1 MTHADERQNHVKI
14 VHTEASCGW
23 GGQEI
28 RILEESLG
36 MMARGHEVAILCP
49 PEARIYGEAQRRG
62 IAVTALPIGRKRP
75 AGFTALRRWLKA
87 NPVDVVNTHSST
99 DSWLAALACKT
110 LRHAPPIVRT
120 RHISAPIPQ
129 NAASRWLYSGAV
141 RHVVTTGEALR
152 RTLIADNGVAAARIT
167 SVPTGIDPARF
178 APGDKAAAR
187 AALGLDPAGRYI
199 GIVAT
204 LRSWKGHLHL
214 LEACAA
220 PDLAGWTLLVV
231 GDGPMRAPIAA
242 RVAELGLAGRVRLVG
257 QQERPEDWLRA
268 LDIFCLPSYA
278 NEGVPQAVLQAM
290 FTGLP
295 IVTTPVGAILEAVG
309 DGETALIVPPQ
320 NPPALAAAVA
330 RLAADPA
337 LGARLGAAAREKAL
351 ARFSH
356 AAMVDRMEV
365 VFNSVVSVDN
375 QPLSG

>member
-1 MTHADERQNHVKI
+1 MKI

-36 MMARGHEVAILCP
+36 MMARGHAVTILCP

-62 IAVTALPIGRKRP
+62 IAVTALPIGRKRLP
-75 AGFTALRRWLKA
+75 GMLALRRWLAA

-110 LRHAPPIVRT
+110 LRRPPPIVRT
-120 RHISAPIPQ
+120 RHISAPIPK
-129 NAASRWLYSGAV
+129 NAASRWLYNGAV

-152 RTLIADNGVAAARIT
+152 RQLIEHNGVPADRVT
-167 SVPTGIDPARF
+167 SVPTGIDPERF
-178 APGDKAAAR
+178 HPGDPAAVR
-187 AALGLDPAGRYI
+187 IALGLDPAGHYL

-214 LEACAA
+214 LEAFASL
-220 PDLAGWTLLVV
+220 DLPGWRLLIV
-231 GDGPMRAPIAA
+231 GEGPMRQPIEAK
-242 RVAELGLAGRVRLVG
+242 VAELGLAGRVQLVG

-290 FTGLP
+290 FTALP
-295 IVTTPVGAILEAVG
+295 IVTTPVGAILEAVS
-309 DGETALIVPPQ
+309 DGATALVVAPQ
-320 NPPALAAAVA
+320 SPPALAAAIA
-330 RLAADPA
+330 RLVGDSP
-337 LGARLGAAAREKAL
+337 LGDRFGAAARQAAL
-351 ARFSH
+351 ARFSRE
-356 AAMVDRMEV
+356 AMLARMEA
-365 VFNSVVSVDN
+365 VFAAARET
-375 QPLSG
+375 P

>member
-1 MTHADERQNHVKI
+1 MKI

-36 MMARGHEVAILCP
+36 MMERGHQVVILCP

-62 IAVTALPIGRKRP
+62 IAVTALPIGKKRP
-75 AGFTALRRWLKA
+75 AGLRALRHWLKA
-87 NPVDVVNTHSST
+87 NRVDVVNTHSST

-110 LRHAPPIVRT
+110 LRQAPPIVRT

-129 NAASRWLYSGAV
+129 NAASRWLYTGAV

-152 RTLIADNGVAAARIT
+152 RTLIEDNGVAPERIS
-167 SVPTGIDPARF
+167 SVPTGIDTQRF

-187 AALGLDPAGRYI
+187 AALGLDAAGHYL

-214 LEACAA
+214 LAA
-220 PDLAGWTLLVV
+220 FARCELPHWTLLII
-231 GDGPMRAPIAA
+231 GDGPMRGPIEAK
-242 RVAELGLAGRVRLVG
+242 VAELNLTGRVRLVG
-257 QQERPEDWLRA
+257 QQDKPEDWLRA

-290 FTGLP
+290 LTALP
-295 IVTTPVGAILEAVG
+295 IVTTPVGAILEAVS
-309 DGETALIVPPQ
+309 DGETALVVPPQ
-320 NPPALAAAVA
+320 DPPAIAAALA
-330 RLAADPA
+330 RLAGDAE

-351 ARFSH
+351 ARFSR
-356 AAMVDRMEV
+356 AAMVDRMEA
-365 VFNSVVSVDN
+365 VFSRVASDDN
-375 QPLSG
+375 HPLSG